1 MSSTEKKPRLVSVN
15 PILTDNDLIKRFRD
29 AYTSRLPIHEKVITL
44 EHEPFSHCVID
55 DFVLDQ
61 NVDQF
66 CSRLINELRNIK
78 MNQKNND
85 LYKFQQSDDLA
96 NVTLPAIEQ
105 IKQFVYVD
113 FKDWLAQAT
122 NIRFSDKIDM
132 TCSKYDYTDY
142 LLCHDDDIHGTI
154 EGRRI
159 AFIYYLVPDDWKET
173 DGGALDLFDTDE
185 ENQPCCIVKSLLPK
199 RNRLAFFEVTD
210 KSYHQVAEVLNEK
223 QGARLS
229 VNGWLHGP
237 ITPRPVPVFE
247 PLPATKLATKFQ
259 QTDLDRVNQTIS
271 PTYLKVETQ
280 YDVQMA
286 FQENSETK
294 LSEFFQKDYFQAMV
308 NELKSDT
315 IKWIRRGPYNKRNY
329 DIADVTNL
337 PSALKNLI
345 DLFGSEPMFT
355 ILGSLTGLT
364 SENDED
370 EKTEYEPSPK
380 KTKSNPTADAASSTN
395 SFSTV
400 PRWYFELRRWK
411 HTYYSL
417 SFDTDNNEENN
428 SLDDD
433 DDDDEEKDG
442 TLDVMIFLNYH
453 SNETD
458 ETVGGGDVVYTI
470 KNEDET
476 LLRVTPDNNS
486 LNLIYRE
493 DDNVLKF
500 NKYINHRQA
509 NNVFY
514 EFCACYLD
522 LDKLKID

>member
-1 MSSTEKKPRLVSVN
+1 MSSTEKKPRLVSTN
-15 PILTDNDLIKRFRD
+15 SILSDNELIQRFRN
-29 AYTSRLPIHEKVITL
+29 AYENQLPFHEKVIRL
-44 EHEPFSHCVID
+44 EHEPFSYCIID
-55 DFVLDQ
+55 DFLYEK
-61 NVDQF
+61 NFDQF
-66 CSRLINELRNIK
+66 CSQLTNELANIK
-78 MNQKNND
+78 LNQKNND
-85 LYKFQQSDDLA
+85 LYKFQQTDDLA

-105 IKQFVYVD
+105 IKQFLYVD
-113 FKDWLAQAT
+113 FKDWLVQAT
-122 NIRFSDKIDM
+122 NIRLSDKIDM
-132 TCSKYDYTDY
+132 TSSRYEYTDY
-142 LLCHDDDIHGTI
+142 LLCHDDDIHGTT

-159 AFIYYLVPDDWKET
+159 AFIYYLVPEDWKES
-173 DGGALDLFDTDE
+173 DGGALDLFDTDD
-185 ENQPCCIVKSLLPK
+185 ENQPYRISKSLVPK
-199 RNRLAFFEVTD
+199 RNRLTFFEVTD
-210 KSYHQVAEVLNEK
+210 KSYHQVAEVLNAK

-229 VNGWLHGP
+229 INGWLHGP
-237 ITPRPVPVFE
+237 VNAKSTSMFE
-247 PLPATKLATKFQ
+247 PFPTTKAATKFQ
-259 QTDLDRVNQTIS
+259 TTDLDRVNQTVT

-280 YDVQMA
+280 YDIQVA

-308 NELKSDT
+308 TELQGDT

-329 DIADVTNL
+329 DVADVSSL
-337 PSALKNLI
+337 PSALKNLVE
-345 DLFGSEPMFT
+345 LFGSEPMFT

-370 EKTEYEPSPK
+370 EEEETSYEPSSK
-380 KTKSNPTADAASSTN
+380 KQKSTPTESASST
-395 SFSTV
+395 SS

-417 SFDTDNNEENN
+417 SFDTENN
-428 SLDDD
+428 NDDD
-433 DDDDEEKDG
+433 DEDEEKDG
-442 TLDVMIFLNYH
+442 TLDVMIFFNYH
-453 SNETD
+453 SEDNE

-476 LLRVTPDNNS
+476 LLRVVPDDNS

-509 NNVFY
+509 NNTFY

>member
-29 AYTSRLPIHEKVITL
+29 AYTSRLPIHEK
-44 EHEPFSHCVID
+44 
-55 DFVLDQ
+55 
-61 NVDQF
+61 
-66 CSRLINELRNIK
+66 
-78 MNQKNND
+78 
-85 LYKFQQSDDLA
+85 
-96 NVTLPAIEQ
+96 
-105 IKQFVYVD
+105 D

-237 ITPRPVPVFE
+237 INPRPVPVFE

>member
-15 PILTDNDLIKRFRD
+15 PILTDNDSIKRFRD
-29 AYTSRLPIHEKVITL
+29 AYTSQLPIHEKVIRL
-44 EHEPFSHCVID
+44 EHEPFSYCTID
-55 DFVLDQ
+55 DFVLDK

-66 CSRLINELRNIK
+66 CNQLINELNNIK

-85 LYKFQQSDDLA
+85 LYKFQQSDDLTY
-96 NVTLPAIEQ
+96 VTLPAIEQ
-105 IKQFVYVD
+105 IKQFLYVD
-113 FKDWLAQAT
+113 FKDWLTQAT
-122 NIRFSDKIDM
+122 DIHFSDKVDM
-132 TCSKYDYTDY
+132 TFSKYEYTDY
-142 LLCHDDDIHGTI
+142 LLCHDDDIHGTT
-154 EGRRI
+154 EGRRV

-185 ENQPCCIVKSLLPK
+185 ETQPCRITKSLLPK

-229 VNGWLHGP
+229 INGWLHGP
-237 ITPRPVPVFE
+237 INARPVPIFE
-247 PLPATKLATKFQ
+247 PLPATKPATKFQ

-271 PTYLKVETQ
+271 SIYLKVETQ

-294 LSEFFQKDYFQAMV
+294 LAEFFQKDYFQSMV
-308 NELKSDT
+308 NELQSDT
-315 IKWIRRGPYNKRNY
+315 ITWIRRGPCNKRNY
-329 DIADVTNL
+329 DIADITTL
-337 PSALKNLI
+337 PSALRTLI
-345 DLFGSEPMFT
+345 ELFGSEPMFT

-370 EKTEYEPSPK
+370 EETEYEPSPK
-380 KTKSNPTADAASSTN
+380 KIKSNPTTDVASSTH
-395 SFSTV
+395 SSSSV

-411 HTYYSL
+411 HTYYSI
-417 SFDTDNNEENN
+417 SFDTDNNV
-428 SLDDD
+428 DDD
-433 DDDDEEKDG
+433 DDDDKEKDG
-442 TLDVMIFLNYH
+442 TLDVMIFFNYH

-458 ETVGGGDVVYTI
+458 DAVGGGDVVYTI

-476 LLRVTPDNNS
+476 LLRVIPDNNS

-509 NNVFY
+509 NNIFY